1 MISDFNDQ
9 GNLPPGIHL
18 ATWEEFSERFG
29 TNYYRKKL
37 LRGLRDAL
45 NNLKSCGCKTVYIDG
60 SFTTCKYRPHDF
72 DGCWD
77 LDGVNEEKLDPI
89 LKNFDNGRQAQKAKY
104 FGEFFASSKNNPDF
118 LNFFQRDKE
127 TGDPKGIICINLEE
141 YQ

>member
-1 MISDFNDQ
+1 MILNFNEQ
-9 GNLPPGIHL
+9 GNLPPGIHST
-18 ATWEEFSERFG
+18 TWKEFSERFR

-60 SFTTCKYRPHDF
+60 SFTTSEYRPHDF

-77 LDGVNEEKLDPI
+77 PDGVNKEKLDPV
-89 LKNFDNGRQAQKAKY
+89 LKDFTNGRQAQKAKY
-104 FGEFFASSKNNPDF
+104 SGELFISSKSDPYF

-127 TGDPKGIICINLEE
+127 TGEPKGIIRINLEE
-141 YQ
+141 FQ